1 MEPQMNAD
9 TILTDELA
17 RTENN
22 SGHVIG
28 WILKSIEEESQKVSK
43 KNILGFSGILKG
55 KQDALKFERE
65 IRNEWGQDLFE

>member
-1 MEPQMNAD
+1 MNANVRVVMNEIKQLPLKD
-9 TILTDELA
+9 RID
-17 RTENN
+17 
-22 SGHVIG
+22 VIG

-65 IRNEWGQDLFE
+65 IRNEWER